1 MDISQ
6 VSAPRLLGAVEI
18 LNKLEKYPFG
28 LTTKSACSFFFIMKQ
43 EFLQLPMK
51 VVKNIL
57 ADNIN
62 LAEHLASRRE
72 SIQKTLSKQPK
83 NLLQAPSEDGTALR
97 EARTRALQQGRKGR
111 GKMRGDRWQKTAL
124 ERVAAGENLK
134 ENDNELIHPNPP
146 QFPEDSTAVALQ
158 IVNGRTVEFKY
169 GSPEASTAKV
179 RPIDPEPAR
188 AGVIRYMLKYYD
200 TPGATLIHPPP
211 RDQDP
216 SYIDEEG
223 SSNRVLKDPLHGNVS
238 ERLYKPPPQN
248 PESDHLLRFHPKV
261 RELPMV
267 HSREKEYIPRRHR
280 LREGNFTA
288 LRHRRAEAQVYTP
301 PVARII
307 PADAPGRWPTSPAK
321 PGASARKPESPV
333 KQPKVAESEEALQR
347 FIARSGDLST
357 GGDQPAPADSGAHV
371 KRSSSRSSDALASDA
386 HTLVLK
392 RVRGASLST
401 SESGEPAE
409 APQST
414 KAAKDLTRSVEVHM
428 HSSLLDDHPKKRKR
442 FVSLRNTVK
451 GIVLAGKLRRFIAG
465 AKRKS
470 RVSKD
475 RDEEQVTPALA
486 SIADAEDEAAS
497 SEPGEFEFESPT
509 NRSPQPDVEAST
521 SVMKADQ
528 FDVEMVGRDE
538 ADRGDVGMVGRDD
551 ADRDDV
557 RMVGRDE
564 ATRLSRASRE
574 PRISSQS
581 DAPAAAEKVDPD
593 EGKPKRMPR
602 RSQPAAIG
610 RRAAE
615 KPRRRDFREKR
626 ISMQLE
632 REKRM
637 GPPPA
642 PCSEALAEFAQ
653 VSKQRLKADLQN
665 LREFTGALKPEIFSL
680 RAVST
685 IDPTPLTA
693 DTGTNEEPRGS
704 CAMSSSRV
712 LSSSVMSMS
721 VADIFESREQ
731 EMIADEEDAE
741 SYAHAIGKVSD
752 KALAMVIDDLL
763 PQHKKGK
770 RHLMDDDDAGLS
782 LQQETMSATAGSP
795 AAVDPSPEWMGK
807 RFYKGREANSS
818 YGYMF
823 KSENDYF
830 KARKSKLPTVE
841 VSRLDIPS
849 QLQNLGV
856 NLGNPLVLHTESAR
870 EHSPPSTTESSE
882 LLTADRT
889 MKKQSTRSER
899 WIREEDALQ
908 IRTCLVAV
916 AEASAGISPPHSQ
929 RRVTRGSTLYQSRG
943 DPSSVPETSSELAE
957 SCEMSR
963 ASSPAASILGSR
975 SVTPSASF
983 WVASSPRAGAR
994 SMTPSWPPPPDQ
1006 LFPGMLTPVPVE
1018 DSPDGFP
1025 EPWKHS
1031 ISPSL
1036 ASPKHPHRDSDRE
1049 ASSREAPATA
1059 PHAPRAPSG
1068 RKTATPSA
1076 GTFQLTMPSVNATPN
1091 PESAS
1096 APRGGAATGCADT
1109 AASSACSPYMYPV
1122 RAISAEPSSRGKPTA
1137 FRSVGATNERLH
1149 GRLPSDNS
1157 RSPALQGNMKGRT
1170 SRPALIHI
1178 SKVER
1183 ASSDTAAPPQEALSV
1198 NFIRVSPRKTSSPF
1212 EDKQELC
1219 QLRLAPQEGSA
1230 PANES
1235 TRIPSK
1241 DVRQLAGGSKRIAAL
1256 SS

>member
-1 MDISQ
+1 MTWSKVQKAKLRAVRTFSTCITEGVENSLKTPAARKQGKEKLIEKLQGPKLLQSLSSTEKTCTTLDVLSAPNTGRRCLDALKVPAGDRSKKQLAPLLAYMTNIFEEHKLQPSQKVELVQALRYEEYNAGDYIINMGDIGEKYYIILFGKVGMYRPNAQHIDKVMKEEEQQRQDNEAGVKAALIASAGKVTDTDGHSLNRMARRSSMSIMTDLKDVVESAAKPEHRLSIALGRSSRQGEQPKFGAQAEPDPKPAEPVAIFHEQLQEYVPTDMAVNSECKCGEPAAVTTEGSGTARRGQERLDFLRSQHMFKSFRESELLTISQFLREGTLSPGERVWSAGDAVTKAFLLKEGACTIQAAVGPKNKSMDISQ

-83 NLLQAPSEDGTALR
+83 NLLQAP
-97 EARTRALQQGRKGR
+97 
-111 GKMRGDRWQKTAL
+111 RWQKTAL

-223 SSNRVLKDPLHGNVS
+223 SSNRVLKDPLHG
-238 ERLYKPPPQN
+238 
-248 PESDHLLRFHPKV
+248 
-261 RELPMV
+261 
-267 HSREKEYIPRRHR
+267 REKEYIPRRHR

-465 AKRKS
+465 AKRKWGGDLEGAPA

-632 REKRM
+632 VRRA
-637 GPPPA
+637 PPA
-642 PCSEALAEFAQ
+642 EP
-653 VSKQRLKADLQN
+653 
-665 LREFTGALKPEIFSL
+665 FSMQL
-680 RAVST
+680 
-685 IDPTPLTA
+685 
-693 DTGTNEEPRGS
+693 
-704 CAMSSSRV
+704 
-712 LSSSVMSMS
+712 
-721 VADIFESREQ
+721 
-731 EMIADEEDAE
+731 
-741 SYAHAIGKVSD
+741 
-752 KALAMVIDDLL
+752 
-763 PQHKKGK
+763 
-770 RHLMDDDDAGLS
+770 
-782 LQQETMSATAGSP
+782 ETMSATAGSP

-889 MKKQSTRSER
+889 MKKCATSLRTPPASTQAHPMRNYATS
-899 WIREEDALQ
+899 LH
-908 IRTCLVAV
+908 
-916 AEASAGISPPHSQ
+916 PN
-929 RRVTRGSTLYQSRG
+929 
-943 DPSSVPETSSELAE
+943 SVQ
-957 SCEMSR
+957 
-963 ASSPAASILGSR
+963 PAANAMVPQTDIEPNGLC
-975 SVTPSASF
+975 
-983 WVASSPRAGAR
+983 PRAGAELNDIR
-994 SMTPSWPPPPDQ
+994 RFGHLM
-1006 LFPGMLTPVPVE
+1006 MN
-1018 DSPDGFP
+1018 SPD
-1025 EPWKHS
+1025 
-1031 ISPSL
+1031 
-1036 ASPKHPHRDSDRE
+1036 
-1049 ASSREAPATA
+1049 
-1059 PHAPRAPSG
+1059 
-1068 RKTATPSA
+1068 
-1076 GTFQLTMPSVNATPN
+1076 M
-1091 PESAS
+1091 
-1096 APRGGAATGCADT
+1096 
-1109 AASSACSPYMYPV
+1109 
-1122 RAISAEPSSRGKPTA
+1122 
-1137 FRSVGATNERLH
+1137 
-1149 GRLPSDNS
+1149 
-1157 RSPALQGNMKGRT
+1157 
-1170 SRPALIHI
+1170 
-1178 SKVER
+1178 
-1183 ASSDTAAPPQEALSV
+1183 
-1198 NFIRVSPRKTSSPF
+1198 
-1212 EDKQELC
+1212 
-1219 QLRLAPQEGSA
+1219 
-1230 PANES
+1230 
-1235 TRIPSK
+1235 
-1241 DVRQLAGGSKRIAAL
+1241 L
-1256 SS
+1256 SSVILHSETSEQFPTIARR